1 MIVNYCPPCAGRLHR
16 TGRPMKKINDWS
28 AYFEKIYPAQ
38 QAASKERFER
48 FEALV
53 RNIADGLE
61 AAITAFNTE
70 EQARGC
76 PAATPDEISKALADV
91 VAMVTID
98 PTDQVGLDEFI
109 ENLHLSRSPDRAE
122 TL

>member
-1 MIVNYCPPCAGRLHR
+1 
-16 TGRPMKKINDWS
+16 MKKINNWS

-38 QAASKERFER
+38 QAASRERLER

-53 RNIADGLE
+53 RNIVDGLE
-61 AAITAFNTE
+61 AEITAFNTE

-76 PAATPDEISKALADV
+76 PAATSNEISKALAHV